1 MVHGDMTARPGNL
14 VFDEAYYRNG
24 FGPEA
29 YQRSAH
35 WTQFFDGV
43 ADEIFRT
50 LRPATVL
57 DAGCAIGM
65 LVEALRARGA
75 DARGVDVSTYAISQ
89 VPQDLAPYCQIAS
102 LTEPIDGHYDLVTC
116 IEVLEHIPP
125 EDSRQALLTLTE
137 STDTILFSSTSDH
150 FDEPSHINVRPI
162 REWLRLF
169 AEVGFAPDITY
180 DAGFVCAHAFLVRRQ
195 AEPIPESV
203 VDLFAQH
210 LTLRS
215 SLSRPEKEGFDGTAS
230 DVSPLQVNGNGR
242 GSARSSSDFDS
253 SALRDEL
260 RLAKNQA
267 AMLQAHSDAIFA
279 SPGWRIISAYRTWL
293 HTRIWPQTRLRSL
306 YDPFAQW
313 VLKRLSAHREVTSPV
328 SNPTRQKRI
337 LPGTPA
343 GDPFA
348 VGQQVRLCWDGPTD
362 GQRVRGLTEL
372 WGWAAAESGLQT
384 LEATLDDE
392 IPLPLEQGLP
402 RPDVLKHLPALSS
415 TLKPGFRLWWDTTL
429 CKPGLHRIRITAES
443 ADARTSVERIFL
455 VDQRR
460 DYEVWQLLN
469 EPSYAE
475 KQRMRASIEMF
486 AERPKISILTPV
498 YQSDLRHLA
507 LCVSSVR
514 SQLYS
519 NWELC
524 LVDDGSGDSELTEYL
539 NSLTEQDSRIKVAS
553 LPANRGIADATNAAL
568 QMATGD
574 FVGFLDHDDA
584 IADFAL
590 FEVVEALNSAPALDV
605 IYSDEDKLDEEGK
618 RFFPFFKP
626 DWSPDLLRSCNFICH
641 FLVAR
646 RTLVDEAGR
655 VRSEFDG
662 SQDYDLILRLAERT
676 DNIHHIPKIL
686 YHWRTSPRSAAS
698 GAEAKPQASEA
709 GARALREHLQR
720 THVPATVAEIGPSR
734 YRVRYDIAEYAQ
746 VAIII
751 PTGGNV
757 PKLNEALSTVLA
769 KTSYAN
775 YEIIVVDNSSD
786 NRIKE
791 FLTTFGPL
799 EVELRRLDRRGHP
812 FNFSKLCNEG
822 ISETN
827 APYVLFLND
836 DVSVITADWLNALV
850 EQLQKPEVGVVGALL
865 RYPDDTVQHA
875 GVVMGLY
882 GNCGQ
887 AFRGLPD
894 EECYMGLQAMI
905 RNVSAV
911 TGACLLTRREEFLDL
926 GGFDEANLPLAFQD
940 VDLCLRYREKG
951 YLVVYTPFAELY
963 HHESASK
970 SESEK
975 IAGRPEIEY
984 MRKRWPHYMANDPYY
999 GPNLT
1004 RESESY
1010 ALRLEIATLLS
1021 PDQQHPSDAS

>member
-1 MVHGDMTARPGNL
+1 MTTRPEHL

-24 FGPEA
+24 FGPES
-29 YQRSAH
+29 YQRSTH
-35 WTQFFDGV
+35 WTEFFDGV
-43 ADEIFRT
+43 AAEVVRT
-50 LRPATVL
+50 LGPGTVF

-65 LVEALRARGA
+65 LVESLRGRGA
-75 DARGVDVSTYAISQ
+75 NAQGVDVSTYAISQ
-89 VPQDLAPYCQIAS
+89 VPPALAPYCKLAS
-102 LTEPIDGHYDLVTC
+102 LAEPIDGHYDLATC
-116 IEVLEHIPP
+116 IEVLEHIPA
-125 EDSRQALLTLTE
+125 QACQRALRNLTQV
-137 STDTILFSSTSDH
+137 SDAILFSSTPDG
-150 FDEPSHINVRPI
+150 FDEPSHINIRPI

-169 AEVGFAPDITY
+169 AELGFEPDITY
-180 DAGFVCAHAFLVRRQ
+180 DAGFICAHAFLVRRR
-195 AEPIPESV
+195 AVPVPESV
-203 VDLFAQH
+203 VNLFAQH

-215 SLSRPEKEGFDGTAS
+215 QLGRSEQEGFNVPPAGG
-230 DVSPLQVNGNGR
+230 SPTSVNGNGR
-242 GSARSSSDFDS
+242 VLAPSALELDS
-253 SALRDEL
+253 TALRDEL

-279 SPGWRIISAYRTWL
+279 SPAWRIISGYRNWL
-293 HTRIWPQTRLRSL
+293 HSRIWRQTRLKSL
-306 YDPFAQW
+306 YEPPAQW
-313 VLKRLSAHREVTSPV
+313 LLKRLSTPGGRSSSV
-328 SNPTRQKRI
+328 STPGRKNRS
-337 LPGTPA
+337 LPGRPA

-348 VGQQVRLCWDGPTD
+348 AGQQVRLCWDGPTD

-372 WGWAAAESGLQT
+372 SGWAATESGIRI

-392 IPLPLEQGLP
+392 ISLPIEYGLP
-402 RPDVLKHLPALSS
+402 RLDVLKHVPALPS
-415 TLKPGFRLWWDTTL
+415 TTKPGFRAWWDTSL
-429 CKPGLHRIRITAES
+429 CTPGVHRIRITVES
-443 ADARTSVERIFL
+443 TQGRASVERTFL
-455 VDQRR
+455 VDQR
-460 DYEVWQLLN
+460 DEYEVWQLLN

-475 KQRMRASIEMF
+475 KQRMRTRIETF
-486 AERPKISILTPV
+486 TSRPKISILTPV
-498 YQSDLRHLA
+498 YQSDLAHLA
-507 LCVSSVR
+507 SCISSIR

-524 LVDDGSGDSELTEYL
+524 LVDDGSNSTEFSEYL
-539 NSLTEQDSRIKVAS
+539 RSLTQQDSRIRLTT
-553 LPANRGIADATNAAL
+553 LPTNRGIAAATNAAL
-568 QMATGD
+568 AMATGD
-574 FVGFLDHDDA
+574 FVGFVDHDDE

-590 FEVVEALNSAPALDV
+590 FDVVEALNAEPDLDV

-626 DWSPDLLRSCNFICH
+626 DWSPDLLRSCNYVCH

-646 RTLVDEAGR
+646 RELLENAGR

-662 SQDYDLILRLAERT
+662 SQDYDLILRLAECT
-676 DNIHHIPKIL
+676 DRVHHIPKVL

-698 GAEAKPQASEA
+698 GPEAKPEASEA
-709 GARALREHLQR
+709 GARALREHLER
-720 THVPATVAEIGPSR
+720 GNNPATVAEIGPSR
-734 YRVRYDIAEYAQ
+734 YRVTYEIANPGQ

-757 PKLNEALSTVLA
+757 WKLNEALSTVLA
-769 KTSYAN
+769 KTVYAN

-786 NRIKE
+786 DRIKE
-791 FLTTFGPL
+791 FLKTLGPL
-799 EVELRRLDRRGHP
+799 DIELRRLDRRGHP
-812 FNFSKLCNEG
+812 FNFSKLCNEAV
-822 ISETN
+822 SETN

-836 DVSVITADWLNALV
+836 DVSVITAEWLNALV
-850 EQLQKPEVGVVGALL
+850 EHLQKPEVGVVGALL
-865 RYPDDTVQHA
+865 RYPDDTIQHA
-875 GVVMGLY
+875 GIVVGLY
-882 GNCGQ
+882 DNCGQ

-894 EECYMGLQAMI
+894 EECYMGLHTMI

-911 TGACLLTRREEFLDL
+911 TGACLLTRRKDFVSL

-984 MRKRWPHYMANDPYY
+984 MKKRWSGYMANDPYY

-1010 ALRLEIATLLS
+1010 ALRLDIAALFAS
-1021 PDQQHPSDAS
+1021 DQPQTPDAS